1 MRIVIVSPSREVNE
15 AIANH
20 TYLMADALRMQG
32 GSEIKVIEI
41 EKYKCDDGRN
51 EATTFEHFTSLARTV
66 NESADVCLLQYH
78 SNAYYGYDSRYIL
91 AFINVL
97 NIPLL
102 TFCQSVVNDPSPNER
117 SVVLT
122 LASRSLKVFVK
133 SQLSIDFLEHFY
145 KVNPDQ
151 LIRLEYGVPIVF
163 DDGNVSK
170 LYDLNTKGKK
180 VILST
185 GYLKPENGYETV
197 INALPTILNHYPDF
211 VYVIQGITSFEEREL
226 RGEEYRKSLQMLA
239 KSRGVWD
246 KVIFDNRSLSDE
258 ELVRMIKESE
268 LYINADINEQILS
281 NDALSLAV
289 GAGSVILS
297 TPTWF
302 AKSFLEDDRGQFFS
316 FKSSS
321 ELAQL
326 VVNTMRSKS
335 ERLAFKEMT
344 ALFGSQFSWENIGAR
359 LLKIIAT
366 SVNEITTIES
376 PKKRV
381 ILPELL
387 PEWTPNHLLKV
398 YDGTALL
405 SSCFNDVVDYQ
416 KGYSLREN
424 AMGVQVLAM
433 ASEGGI
439 EDEILK
445 DSLSFIQYMENEDGS
460 WSKGMEFNRTKKEG
474 YCKFGE
480 ARVIWS
486 LGSLFRRSKTAE
498 IKDVAYSLFN
508 KLTHQK
514 SGPEEVLSKAA
525 IIIGISHVLEGGFP
539 DEELI
544 EWVKRY
550 ANSILKLIP
559 DEIGV
564 KWQWYEEKLSSKYGL
579 VPLALAYAH
588 NVTGDNRYL
597 SASRRTCRFIERLLF
612 VDGVFNPAIQ
622 GYKKEDTKI
631 VRGNNEQSSDE
642 AFLMVACYAKLYQI
656 TREPLYLSQLSKTHL
671 WYLGE
676 NNLRKSVYDQKDGGC
691 YQALGQRGVN
701 PHKGTDSTCSYWLS
715 HFIFMDAFF
724 KELEDK

>member
-1 MRIVIVSPSREVNE
+1 MRIVIVSPSKEVNE

-20 TYLMADALRMQG
+20 TYLMADALRMQVG
-32 GSEIKVIEI
+32 NEIKVIEI
-41 EKYKCDDGRN
+41 HKYKCDDGRN

-91 AFINVL
+91 GFVNKL

-102 TFCQSVVNDPSPNER
+102 TFCHSVINDPSHNER
-117 SVVLT
+117 SVVLS

-133 SQLSIDFLEHFY
+133 SQLSIDFMEHFY

-151 LIRLEYGVPIVF
+151 LIRLEYGVPAIF
-163 DDGNVSK
+163 DDEKLSK
-170 LYDLNTKGKK
+170 FNDLNIKGKK
-180 VILST
+180 VLLST

-197 INALPTILNHYPDF
+197 INALPAILNHYPDF
-211 VYVIQGITSFEEREL
+211 VYVIQGVTSHVEKEIH
-226 RGEEYRKSLQMLA
+226 GEEYRKSLQMQA
-239 KSRGVWD
+239 KSRGVFD
-246 KVIFDNRSLSDE
+246 KVIFDDRSLSDE
-258 ELVRMIKESE
+258 ELVRMIKEAE
-268 LYINADINEQILS
+268 IYVNADINEQKLS

-302 AKSFLEDDRGQFFS
+302 AKSFLEDDRGQFFA

-335 ERLAFKEMT
+335 ERSTYKEMT
-344 ALFGSQFSWENIGAR
+344 ALFGSQFSWENVGTR
-359 LLKIIAT
+359 LLKIIET
-366 SVNEITTIES
+366 SVSGETTVDP

-387 PEWTPNHLLKV
+387 PEWTPNHLLKM

-405 SSCFNDVVDYQ
+405 SSCFNDIVDYN

-433 ASEGGI
+433 ATEGGV

-445 DSLSFIQYMENEDGS
+445 GSLSFIKYMENEDGS
-460 WSKGMEFNRTKKEG
+460 WSKGMEFNRAKKEG
-474 YCKFGE
+474 FCKFGE
-480 ARVIWS
+480 ARAVWS
-486 LGSLFRRSKTAE
+486 LGSLFKRSKSAE
-498 IKDVAYSLFN
+498 IRDVAYSLFN
-508 KLTHQK
+508 KLINQK
-514 SGPEEVLSKAA
+514 DEPKEVLSKAA
-525 IIIGISHVLEGGFP
+525 MIIGISHVLEGGFP

-544 EWVKRY
+544 EKVKRY

-559 DEIGV
+559 DEIGI
-564 KWQWYEEKLSSKYGL
+564 KWQWYEERLSNKYGL

-612 VDGVFNPAIQ
+612 IDGVFNPAIQ
-622 GYKKEDTKI
+622 GYKKEDVKI

-642 AFLMVACYAKLYQI
+642 AFMMVACYAKLYRI

-676 NNLRKSVYDQKDGGC
+676 NNLRKSVYDQKEGGC

-715 HFIFMDAFF
+715 HFTFMDAFF
-724 KELEDK
+724 RELEDK

>member
-20 TYLMADALRMQG
+20 TYLLADALRMQG
-32 GSEIKVIEI
+32 AYEIEVIEI
-41 EKYKCDDGRN
+41 HKYKCDDGRY
-51 EATTFEHFTSLARTV
+51 EATTFEHFTSLARSV
-66 NESADVCLLQYH
+66 NQTADVCLLQYH
-78 SNAYYGYDSRYIL
+78 TNAYYGYDSRYIL
-91 AFINVL
+91 AFVNKLNV
-97 NIPLL
+97 PLL
-102 TFCQSVVNDPSPNER
+102 TYCQSVINDPSPNQR
-117 SVVLT
+117 SVVLS

-151 LIRLEYGVPIVF
+151 LIRLEYGVPIIS
-163 DDGNVSK
+163 DDGSASK
-170 LYDLNTKGKK
+170 LNGLNIKGKK

-211 VYVIQGITSFEEREL
+211 VYVIQGTTSLSEKEL
-226 RGEEYRKSLQMLA
+226 RGEGYRKSLQMLA

-246 KVIFDNRSLSDE
+246 KVIFDNRSLTDE
-258 ELVRMIKESE
+258 ELMQVIQDAE
-268 LYINADINEQILS
+268 LYINTDINEQQLS

-289 GAGSVILS
+289 GAGSVVLS

-326 VVNTMRSKS
+326 VVNTMRSAS
-335 ERLAFKEMT
+335 ERSAYKEMT
-344 ALFGSQFSWENIGAR
+344 SLFGSQFSWDNLGAR
-359 LLKIIAT
+359 LLKIIVT
-366 SVNEITTIES
+366 SVNGVDTVET

-387 PEWTPNHLLKV
+387 PEWTPNHLLKM

-405 SSCFNDVVDYQ
+405 SSCFNDIVEYK
-416 KGYSLREN
+416 KGYFLREN

-439 EDEILK
+439 EDDLLK
-445 DSLSFIQYMENEDGS
+445 GCLSFIKYMENEDGS
-460 WSKGMEFNRTKKEG
+460 WSKGMEYNRAKKEG
-474 YCKFGE
+474 LYEFGE
-480 ARVIWS
+480 ARTIWS
-486 LGSLFRRSKTAE
+486 LGSLFRRSKSAE
-498 IKDVAYSLFN
+498 IRDVAYSLFN
-508 KLTHQK
+508 KLIHQNNE
-514 SGPEEVLSKAA
+514 PEEVLSKAA
-525 IIIGISHVLEGGFP
+525 VIIGISHVLEGGFP

-544 EWVKRY
+544 DLVKKY

-559 DEIGV
+559 EDIV
-564 KWQWYEEKLSSKYGL
+564 KWQWYEESLSKKYGL

-588 NVTGDNRYL
+588 NVTGDNRFL

-612 VDGVFNPAIQ
+612 IDGVFNPAIQ
-622 GYKKEDTKI
+622 GHKKEDIKM
-631 VRGNNEQSSDE
+631 VRGSNEQSSDE
-642 AFLMVACYAKLYQI
+642 AFLMVACYSKLYQI
-656 TREPLYLSQLSKTHL
+656 TREPLYLNQLSKTHL

-676 NNLRKSVYDQKDGGC
+676 NNLRKSVYDQKDGAC

-701 PHKGTDSTCSYWLS
+701 PHKGIDSTCSYWLS
-715 HFIFMDAFF
+715 HFTFMDAFF
-724 KELEDK
+724 KELED